1 MRNRDSRFSTSQ
13 PLSRYLY
20 FCSGPNYK
28 MRYLKKRRRVIGRD
42 VDLHQED
49 PMSGVANLFDVGV
62 VFIVGLIGALISA
75 YSLLDLL
82 SPKTEVTMVK
92 QRENGRVEIVTK
104 KGKQVKVEKVTD
116 KKLQGEG
123 TRLGIAYRLK
133 DGKVIYVPESDKEK

>member
-1 MRNRDSRFSTSQ
+1 M
-13 PLSRYLY
+13 
-20 FCSGPNYK
+20 GK
-28 MRYLKKRRRVIGRD
+28 E

-75 YSLLDLL
+75 YSLLDFL
-82 SPKTEVTMVK
+82 SPKTEITMIK
-92 QRENGRVEIVTK
+92 KNNDGQIELVTK

-116 KKLQGEG
+116 KQLQGEG

-133 DGKVIYVPESDKEK
+133 DGKVIYVPEGHE